1 MYGTALPEV
10 RGLLS
15 GLFPLRAVA
24 VSCPLN
30 LCGFS
35 DLPSEQLTFSKT
47 YRLLWTR
54 LYSPPRRPVRLFLVR
69 ESLQM
74 AGLRTAAGDTVF
86 TSSAVGCSFSAQRI
100 SGSPAGLDQVR
111 GDAPPGGAW
120 SCPCP
125 KLYTGSSGGLAGGK
139 GKLET
144 RGLAPRSRLQPWEEW
159 GKGRPPLAHGQGRV
173 NPDRWRDVEARGS
186 GRSFRACVTSCAW
199 QQGCRNSSIRAGAP
213 QWGLSFGGQAS
224 AETESF
230 SDRAHRPLP
239 SFLGWEPPRCDVT
252 HASEILSVL
261 KSQ

>member
-15 GLFPLRAVA
+15 GLFPLRAAA

-74 AGLRTAAGDTVF
+74 DGLRTAAGDTVF

-111 GDAPPGGAW
+111 GGRPTRWGVELPLPETLHWKLQWAGGWEGEVGDKGSGAKVQAAALGGMGKGQAPAGPWTGQGEPRQVEGHGGSGVRTQFPSLRHELCLAAGVQ
-120 SCPCP
+120 
-125 KLYTGSSGGLAGGK
+125 KQQHQSGGSPVGAEL
-139 GKLET
+139 
-144 RGLAPRSRLQPWEEW
+144 R
-159 GKGRPPLAHGQGRV
+159 RPGQCR
-173 NPDRWRDVEARGS
+173 DRK
-186 GRSFRACVTSCAW
+186 F
-199 QQGCRNSSIRAGAP
+199 Q
-213 QWGLSFGGQAS
+213 
-224 AETESF
+224 
-230 SDRAHRPLP
+230 
-239 SFLGWEPPRCDVT
+239 
-252 HASEILSVL
+252 
-261 KSQ
+261 